1 MPSILNEPLMPEIHI
16 TLPDG
21 SVETVNPGT
30 TPAEIALSIGQR
42 LHDDAIAALVNH
54 DLVDLQY
61 PLENDASVE
70 IVTRQDA
77 RGHEVLLHSTAH
89 LMAHAIKN
97 LYPEAKIAIGPAI
110 EERFYYDIDLDR
122 PITEDMLAEIE
133 EEMGRIAASNYPI
146 KRLELSKQEAVDLF
160 KERGEDYKL
169 EILDP
174 IDKDETIS
182 AYQQNS
188 FIDLCRGPHLPS
200 TGKIKHYKLLTTSG
214 AYWRGDERNK
224 MLQRIY
230 GTSWV
235 DKKGLE
241 DYLHRQEE
249 ARRRDH
255 RKLGQ
260 ELDLFSFHPVAP
272 ASPFFHHK
280 GAVIYLELVDFI
292 RSLYRKYDYQEV
304 ITPQIFDVELWKKSG
319 HWEHYRENLF
329 LIPQGES
336 EDEWMGVKPM
346 NCPGHAL
353 IYASQLRS
361 YRDLPIRMA
370 DFGRLHRYEKAGVV
384 SGLNRVRS
392 FAIDDAHIFCT
403 PDQIGSE
410 IDSLFAMIRE
420 VYDVF
425 GFEDVEVLLSTR
437 PEKFMGDPNLW
448 DEAETIL
455 AESLKEARIAYE
467 VDPGE
472 GAFYG
477 PKIDFNFR
485 DALKRKWQLT
495 TIQLD
500 FSLPERFGLKYI
512 DDRST
517 EQRPVIIHRAVL
529 GSVERFIGI
538 YLEHTGGDLPL
549 WLSPVQAIVLPVSEK
564 ALGYAF
570 KVEEAL
576 KSTGFRGTVD
586 ARDEKIGAKIRQA
599 ELQKIPVML
608 IVGEREAEANTVS
621 LRRRHLGDLGSQPL
635 DEVIVQLD
643 REVKNKERSAAH
655 NQG

>member
-1 MPSILNEPLMPEIHI
+1 MSEIHI

-21 SVETVNPGT
+21 SVQTVNPGT

-54 DLVDLQY
+54 ELVDLQY

-70 IVTRQDA
+70 IVTRQDT
-77 RGHEVLLHSTAH
+77 RSHEVLLHSTAH

-97 LYPEAKIAIGPAI
+97 LYPEVKIAIGPAI

-122 PITEDMLAEIE
+122 PVTEDMLAEIE
-133 EEMGRIAASNYPI
+133 EEMGRIAASNYSV
-146 KRLELSKQEAVDLF
+146 KRLELSKQEAMELF

-169 EILDP
+169 EILDQV
-174 IDKDETIS
+174 DKEEIIS

-188 FIDLCRGPHLPS
+188 FIDLCRGPHVPS
-200 TGKIKHYKLLTTSG
+200 TGSIKHYKLLTASG

-230 GTSWV
+230 GTSWA
-235 DKKGLE
+235 DKQGLE

-272 ASPFFHHK
+272 ASPFFHQK
-280 GAVIYLELVDFI
+280 GAIIYVELVDFI
-292 RSLYRKYDYQEV
+292 RSLNRKYNFQEV
-304 ITPQIFDVELWKKSG
+304 ITPQIFNVELWKKSG

-329 LIPQGES
+329 LIPHGEG

-361 YRDLPIRMA
+361 YRELPVRLA

-403 PDQIGSE
+403 PDQIGPE
-410 IDSLFAMIRE
+410 IRNLFTFVQE
-420 VYDVF
+420 VYDTF

-437 PEKFMGDPNLW
+437 PEKFMGDPDLW
-448 DEAETIL
+448 DKAEAIL
-455 AESLKEARIAYE
+455 AESLKGAGIAYQ

-500 FSLPERFGLKYI
+500 FSLPDRFELKYI
-512 DDRST
+512 DAHST
-517 EQRPVIIHRAVL
+517 EQRPVIIHRAIL
-529 GSVERFIGI
+529 GSVERFIGV

-549 WLSPVQAIVLPVSEK
+549 WLSPIQAIVLPVSEK
-564 ALGYAF
+564 ARDYAQ
-570 KVEEAL
+570 KVEDTL
-576 KSTGFRGTVD
+576 KSSGLRGAVD

-608 IVGEREAEANTVS
+608 IVGEREAESNTVS

-635 DEVIVQLD
+635 DEVIVRLD
-643 REVKNKERSAAH
+643 REVKNKERSTAH

>member
-1 MPSILNEPLMPEIHI
+1 MPEINI

-21 SVETVNPGT
+21 SVETVKPGT
-30 TPAEIALSIGQR
+30 TPAEIALSISQR
-42 LHDDAIAALVNH
+42 LHDDAVAALVNG
-54 DLVDLQY
+54 DLVDLQH

-70 IVTRQDA
+70 IVTRQDE
-77 RGHEVLLHSTAH
+77 RGHTVLLHSTAH

-122 PITEDMLAEIE
+122 PVTEVMLAEIE
-133 EEMGRIAASNYPI
+133 EEMGRIAASDYPVE
-146 KRLELSKQEAVDLF
+146 RLELSKQEAVDLF
-160 KERGEDYKL
+160 KERDEDYKL
-169 EILDP
+169 EILDQV
-174 IDKDETIS
+174 DKDETIS
-182 AYQQNS
+182 AYQQDS
-188 FIDLCRGPHLPS
+188 FIDLCRGPHVPS
-200 TGKIKHYKLLTTSG
+200 TGRIKHFKLLTTSG

-230 GTSWV
+230 GTSWA
-235 DKKGLE
+235 DKKGLK
-241 DYLHRQEE
+241 DYLYRQEE

-260 ELDLFSFHPVAP
+260 ELDLFSFHPAAP
-272 ASPFFHHK
+272 ACPFFHHK
-280 GAVIYLELVDFI
+280 GAIIYLELVDYI

-304 ITPQIFDVELWKKSG
+304 ITPEIFNVELWKKSG

-403 PDQIGSE
+403 REQIGSE
-410 IDSLFAMIRE
+410 IRSLFTMIQE

-437 PEKFMGDPNLW
+437 PEKFMGDPDLW
-448 DEAETIL
+448 DQSETIL
-455 AESLKEARIAYE
+455 DESLKDAEIAYQ

-512 DDRST
+512 DDRSA

-529 GSVERFIGI
+529 GSVERFIGV

-549 WLSPVQAIVLPVSEK
+549 WLSPVQATVLPVSEK
-564 ALGYAF
+564 AREYAF

-576 KSTGFRGTVD
+576 KSAGLRGIVD

-599 ELQKIPVML
+599 ELQKTPVML
-608 IVGEREAEANTVS
+608 IVGEREAEATTVS

-635 DEVIVQLD
+635 DELIARLD
-643 REVKNKERSAAH
+643 MEVKNKERSPAH
-655 NQG
+655 SQG

>member
-1 MPSILNEPLMPEIHI
+1 MPSSIYELLMSDIHI
-16 TLPDG
+16 TLPDE
-21 SVETVNPGT
+21 SVETVKPGI
-30 TPAEIALSIGQR
+30 TPAEIALSISQR
-42 LHDDAIAALVNH
+42 LHDDAVAALVDD
-54 DLVDLQY
+54 DLVDLHQ
-61 PLENDASVE
+61 PIENDASVE
-70 IVTRQDA
+70 IVTRQDT

-97 LYPEAKIAIGPAI
+97 LYPEAQIAIGPAI
-110 EERFYYDIDLDR
+110 EERFYYDLDLDR
-122 PITEDMLAEIE
+122 PVTDGMLAEIE
-133 EEMGRIAASNYPI
+133 EEMMRMAASDYSI
-146 KRLELSKQEAVDLF
+146 KRLELSKQEAVNLF
-160 KERGEDYKL
+160 KERREDYKL
-169 EILDP
+169 EILDEVDEDNP
-174 IDKDETIS
+174 IS
-182 AYQQNS
+182 VYQQDN
-188 FIDLCRGPHLPS
+188 FIDLCRGPHVPS
-200 TGKIKHYKLLTTSG
+200 TGKIRHFKLLNTSG
-214 AYWRGDERNK
+214 AYWRGDEHNK

-230 GTSWV
+230 GTSWA
-235 DKKGLE
+235 DKKGLK

-249 ARRRDH
+249 AKRRDH

-272 ASPFFHHK
+272 ASPFFHPK
-280 GAVIYLELVDFI
+280 GAIIYLELVEFI

-304 ITPQIFDVELWKKSG
+304 ITPQIFDVELWKQSG

-329 LIPQGES
+329 LIPQGEN

-353 IYASQLRS
+353 IYASRLRS

-384 SGLNRVRS
+384 SGLTRVRS

-403 PDQIGSE
+403 PGQIGSE
-410 IDSLFAMIRE
+410 IGSLFAFVQE
-420 VYDVF
+420 VYDAF

-437 PEKFMGDPNLW
+437 PEKFMGDPELW
-448 DEAETIL
+448 DRAETIL
-455 AESLKEARIAYE
+455 AESLKDAEIAYQ

-517 EQRPVIIHRAVL
+517 EQCPVMIHRAVL
-529 GSVERFIGI
+529 GSLERFIGV

-549 WLSPVQAIVLPVSEK
+549 WLSPVQLIVLPVSEK
-564 ALGYAF
+564 ALEYAL
-570 KVEEAL
+570 KVEEAI
-576 KSTGFRGTVD
+576 KRAGFRGTVD

-621 LRRRHLGDLGSQPL
+621 LRRRHLGNLGSHPL
-635 DEVIVQLD
+635 DEVLTRLD
-643 REVKNKERSAAH
+643 REVKNKERSAA
-655 NQG
+655 NSQG

>member
-1 MPSILNEPLMPEIHI
+1 
-16 TLPDG
+16 
-21 SVETVNPGT
+21 
-30 TPAEIALSIGQR
+30 
-42 LHDDAIAALVNH
+42 
-54 DLVDLQY
+54 
-61 PLENDASVE
+61 
-70 IVTRQDA
+70 
-77 RGHEVLLHSTAH
+77 
-89 LMAHAIKN
+89 
-97 LYPEAKIAIGPAI
+97 
-110 EERFYYDIDLDR
+110 
-122 PITEDMLAEIE
+122 
-133 EEMGRIAASNYPI
+133 
-146 KRLELSKQEAVDLF
+146 
-160 KERGEDYKL
+160 
-169 EILDP
+169 
-174 IDKDETIS
+174 
-182 AYQQNS
+182 
-188 FIDLCRGPHLPS
+188 
-200 TGKIKHYKLLTTSG
+200 
-214 AYWRGDERNK
+214 
-224 MLQRIY
+224 
-230 GTSWV
+230 
-235 DKKGLE
+235 
-241 DYLHRQEE
+241 
-249 ARRRDH
+249 
-255 RKLGQ
+255 
-260 ELDLFSFHPVAP
+260 
-272 ASPFFHHK
+272 K
-280 GAVIYLELVDFI
+280 GAIIYLELVDFI

-353 IYASQLRS
+353 IYASRLRS

-384 SGLNRVRS
+384 SGLTRVRS

-410 IDSLFAMIRE
+410 IRSLFAMVQE

-437 PEKFMGDPNLW
+437 PEKFMGDPELW
-448 DEAETIL
+448 DRAETIL
-455 AESLKEARIAYE
+455 AESLKDAGIAYR

-517 EQRPVIIHRAVL
+517 EQCPVMIHRAVL
-529 GSVERFIGI
+529 GSLERFIGV

-564 ALGYAF
+564 AREYAHN
-570 KVEEAL
+570 VEKAL
-576 KSTGFRGTVD
+576 KSAGFRGTVD

-635 DEVIVQLD
+635 DEILTRLG
-643 REVKNKERSAAH
+643 REVKNKERSAA
-655 NQG
+655 NSQG

>member
-1 MPSILNEPLMPEIHI
+1 MPTIIHEPLMPEIHI

-21 SVETVNPGT
+21 SVETVKPGT
-30 TPAEIALSIGQR
+30 TPAEIALSISQR
-42 LHDDAIAALVNH
+42 LHDDAVAALVNG
-54 DLVDLQY
+54 DLVDLQHS
-61 PLENDASVE
+61 LENDASVE
-70 IVTRQDA
+70 IVTRQDE
-77 RGHEVLLHSTAH
+77 RGHPVLLHSTAH

-122 PITEDMLAEIE
+122 PVIEVMLAEIE
-133 EEMGRIAASNYPI
+133 EEMGRIAASDYPVE
-146 KRLELSKQEAVDLF
+146 RLDLSKQEAVDLF
-160 KERGEDYKL
+160 KERDEDYKL
-169 EILDP
+169 EILDQV
-174 IDKDETIS
+174 DKDDTIS
-182 AYQQNS
+182 AYRQDS
-188 FIDLCRGPHLPS
+188 FIDLCRGPHVPS
-200 TGKIKHYKLLTTSG
+200 TGKIKHFKLLTTSG

-230 GTSWV
+230 GTSWA
-235 DKKGLE
+235 DKKGLK
-241 DYLHRQEE
+241 DYLYRQEE

-255 RKLGQ
+255 RKLGR
-260 ELDLFSFHPVAP
+260 ELDLFSFHPAAP
-272 ASPFFHHK
+272 ASPFFHYK
-280 GAVIYLELVDFI
+280 GAIIYRELVDYI

-336 EDEWMGVKPM
+336 EEEWMGVKPM

-403 PDQIGSE
+403 REQIGSE
-410 IDSLFAMIRE
+410 IRSLFTMIQE

-437 PEKFMGDPNLW
+437 PEKFMGDPDLW
-448 DEAETIL
+448 DQSETIL
-455 AESLKEARIAYE
+455 DESLKDAGITYQ

-477 PKIDFNFR
+477 PKIDFDFR

-512 DDRST
+512 DDRSA
-517 EQRPVIIHRAVL
+517 EQCPVIIHRAVL
-529 GSVERFIGI
+529 GSVERFIGV

-549 WLSPVQAIVLPVSEK
+549 WLSPIQATVLPVSEK
-564 ALGYAF
+564 AKEYAF

-576 KSTGFRGTVD
+576 KSAGLRGIVD

-599 ELQKIPVML
+599 ELQKTPVML
-608 IVGEREAEANTVS
+608 IVGEREAEATTVS

-635 DEVIVQLD
+635 DELIARLD
-643 REVKNKERSAAH
+643 MEVKNKERSPAH
-655 NQG
+655 SQG

>member
-1 MPSILNEPLMPEIHI
+1 
-16 TLPDG
+16 
-21 SVETVNPGT
+21 
-30 TPAEIALSIGQR
+30 
-42 LHDDAIAALVNH
+42 
-54 DLVDLQY
+54 
-61 PLENDASVE
+61 
-70 IVTRQDA
+70 
-77 RGHEVLLHSTAH
+77 
-89 LMAHAIKN
+89 
-97 LYPEAKIAIGPAI
+97 
-110 EERFYYDIDLDR
+110 
-122 PITEDMLAEIE
+122 
-133 EEMGRIAASNYPI
+133 
-146 KRLELSKQEAVDLF
+146 
-160 KERGEDYKL
+160 
-169 EILDP
+169 
-174 IDKDETIS
+174 
-182 AYQQNS
+182 
-188 FIDLCRGPHLPS
+188 
-200 TGKIKHYKLLTTSG
+200 
-214 AYWRGDERNK
+214 
-224 MLQRIY
+224 
-230 GTSWV
+230 
-235 DKKGLE
+235 
-241 DYLHRQEE
+241 
-249 ARRRDH
+249 
-255 RKLGQ
+255 
-260 ELDLFSFHPVAP
+260 
-272 ASPFFHHK
+272 
-280 GAVIYLELVDFI
+280 
-292 RSLYRKYDYQEV
+292 
-304 ITPQIFDVELWKKSG
+304 
-319 HWEHYRENLF
+319 
-329 LIPQGES
+329 
-336 EDEWMGVKPM
+336 M

-403 PDQIGSE
+403 PDQVGPE
-410 IDSLFAMIRE
+410 IRSLFTFVQE

-448 DEAETIL
+448 EEAETIL

-570 KVEEAL
+570 KVKEAL

-655 NQG
+655 IQG